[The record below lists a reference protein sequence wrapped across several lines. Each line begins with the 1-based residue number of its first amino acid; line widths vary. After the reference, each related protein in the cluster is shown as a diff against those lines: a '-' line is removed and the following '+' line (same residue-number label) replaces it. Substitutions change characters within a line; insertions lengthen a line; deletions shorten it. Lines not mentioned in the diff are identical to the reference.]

1 MEAQLE
7 ILKNKFLLEIENS
20 QSLVK
25 LDGLFLQM
33 FGKTGE
39 ITLFPKNFS
48 KLEKSEL
55 KIISPLFNQ
64 TKKTLV
70 EAIKKRREEVKLAGF
85 KKILQQPLGL
95 RKISTDSLK
104 KIKTKKRQGHTH
116 IITQFEEEIIR
127 AFGKLGFTQ
136 FDAPQI
142 DSDTYNFELLNIP
155 QDHPARDLW
164 DTLYIEKSKEGGGE
178 EKEAS
183 PGKLLLRTHTSNA
196 QVRIME
202 KIKPPFRQMI
212 LGRCYRYEST
222 DARHEHTFEQ
232 FEIVY
237 VDKGLSMANLLY
249 LSEYFFQAIFGY
261 DVKARLKPK
270 YYPFV
275 EPGAGVDGLCI
286 FCKGKARLPD
296 GQGCKVCG
304 GIGWLELAGAG
315 MIHPTVLKNGGIDP
329 DVYSGIAWGF
339 GLGRMLMVREEI
351 EDVRLFN
358 SGDLRFLQKY

>member
-1 MEAQLE
+1 MDEKLNTLSSKYANL
-7 ILKNKFLLEIENS
+7 INSATTLKDLDELYL
-20 QSLVK
+20 SL
-25 LDGLFLQM
+25 

-48 KLEKSEL
+48 KLSKAEL
-55 KIISPLFNQ
+55 KVIGPLFNKA
-64 TKKTLV
+64 KKSL
-70 EAIKKRREEVKLAGF
+70 ENSIGKRREEVKLSGF
-85 KKILQQPLGL
+85 KKILEQPLGL
-95 RKISTDSLK
+95 K
-104 KIKTKKRQGHTH
+104 KINADSIKNTPSKRRQGHTH

-127 AFGKLGFTQ
+127 AFAKLGFAQ

-142 DSDTYNFELLNIP
+142 DSDKYNFELLNIP
-155 QDHPARDLW
+155 EEHPSRDLW
-164 DTLYIEKSKEGGGE
+164 DTLYIEKREDMN
-178 EKEAS
+178 
-183 PGKLLLRTHTSNA
+183 PGKLLLRTHTSNS

-202 KIKPPFRQMI
+202 KMKPPFRQMI
-212 LGRCYRYEST
+212 LGRCYRYENT

-286 FCKGKARLPD
+286 FCRGK
-296 GQGCKVCG
+296 GCKVCG
-304 GIGWLELAGAG
+304 GVGWLELAGAG
-315 MIHPTVLKNGGIDP
+315 MIHPQVLRNGGIDP

-339 GLGRMLMVREEI
+339 GLGRMLMVREGI

-358 SGDLRFLQKY
+358 SGDLKFLNKY

>member
-1 MEAQLE
+1 MDTKLSS
-7 ILKNKFLLEIENS
+7 LKTNFLSEIENS
-20 QSLVK
+20 KSLKV
-25 LDGLFLQM
+25 LDELFLKL
-33 FGKTGE
+33 FGKSGE

-48 KLEKSEL
+48 KLSREEL
-55 KIISPLFNQ
+55 KIIGPLFNK
-64 TKKTLV
+64 TKTELA
-70 EAIKKRREEVKLAGF
+70 EAIEKRREEVKLAGF
-85 KKILQQPLGL
+85 KKILQEPLGL
-95 RKISTDSLK
+95 KNITDEFLK
-104 KIKTKKRQGHTH
+104 KIKIKKRQGHTH

-136 FDAPQI
+136 FEAPQI
-142 DSDTYNFELLNIP
+142 DTDIYNFELLNIP
-155 QDHPARDLW
+155 QEHPARDLW
-164 DTLYIEKSKEGGGE
+164 DTLYIEKSKEGGRE
-178 EKEAS
+178 EKEVN

-196 QVRIME
+196 QIRIME

-212 LGRCYRYEST
+212 LGRCYRYENT

-286 FCKGKARLPD
+286 FCKGK
-296 GQGCKVCG
+296 GCKVCG
-304 GIGWLELAGAG
+304 GVGWLELAGAG

-329 DVYSGIAWGF
+329 DIYSGIAWGF
-339 GLGRMLMVREEI
+339 GLGRMLMVREGI

-358 SGDLRFLQKY
+358 SGDLKFLQKY